1 MAGIAKGTVF
11 GGRYI
16 VQSQV
21 GTGGM
26 ATVYRG
32 IDSVLDRSVAIKV
45 MLPQYA
51 NDPAFAQRFKQEAQA
66 AAALQNPYIVQVYDW
81 GRDETTGTYYIVMEY
96 LRGTDLKTGIRSH
109 GALAPRKVAQIGAQV
124 CSALAVAHA
133 HDIIHRDIKPQNI
146 MIQPNGDAKVMDFG
160 IARAKNSHLTQ
171 TNSVLGTA
179 HYVSPEQ
186 AQGKDLGPTSDLYSL
201 GVVMYEAATGKLPFD
216 GDDAVSVA
224 LKQVNEQAVPPSEV
238 NPNVDDRLETIIMRC
253 MAKDPR
259 QRFQTADELRHV
271 LNNYINGRPL
281 GIPTYAGAA
290 PTTRLAGNGTATQM
304 LRPGDAGRTST
315 PRGGTTG
322 TQRLVRDEGRGA
334 TQRMGQTGRM
344 AGTNGMGGMGAGG
357 VGMNTTTDRRSRNV
371 AQQQGGMS
379 GGAIAGITVV
389 VVIVIAAILFFA
401 LTSCNSCSNQA
412 ATNPGTDEQ
421 TQASEKV
428 KVPDVE
434 NQTEQVARNRIEDEG
449 LKVGTTS
456 QESSST
462 VDKGKVIRT
471 SPAAGTEVDEG
482 STVNLVVSSGPQ
494 NASLPTLNK
503 GMAETAAVSA
513 LKAAGF
519 NPQHDATLDAYD
531 AEAAEGTF
539 LLIDPS
545 IANKVNLEKGAT
557 VKYGLSKGVDPATL
571 KTAVPTGLVGA
582 YYTDAEAAVTAAEL
596 TPNTQWIND
605 DTVGEGYVVRVD
617 PGEGT
622 GELDKKSTVTIYVSS
637 GPAPITLDD
646 YTGGTWSYSSV
657 QTALANLGLYSSVDT
672 SMMAPSAE
680 LAGIVYQTN
689 PAAGATVEK
698 GTTVAIYA
706 YGDYVPPAPTSA
718 VVSDYTGWSAQS
730 AIDGLT
736 NAGFYNISI
745 VDKDT
750 GAPISG
756 DFSSYTVTRIDQA
769 GQDTPFGSTITV
781 RVQSPTPVTPEEPDN
796 PSEGG
801 SGTGEGGSGRG
812 EGGGT
817 DIGNGASPASA

>member
-315 PRGGTTG
+315 LRGGTTG

-344 AGTNGMGGMGAGG
+344 AGANGMGGVGAGG

-401 LTSCNSCSNQA
+401 LTSCNSCSNPA

-519 NPQHDATLDAYD
+519 NPQHDTTLDAYD

-736 NAGFYNISI
+736 NAGFYNVSV
-745 VDKDT
+745 VDENGNT
-750 GAPISG
+750 VSG
-756 DFSSYTVTRIDQA
+756 NFSDYTVTGIDQA
-769 GQDTPFGSTITV
+769 GQDTPFGSTIIV

-801 SGTGEGGSGRG
+801 SGTGEGGSGSG